1 MSEYTRKKE
10 LLLNNKSDSTWIK
23 TLGNKDIDTDY
34 FVGNINKIRQQMLL
48 FKHVEYFKKFQKTH
62 PEVYNKITSSFDV
75 INYNISLDDNDT
87 EFSLLKIVLSDLTKI
102 RDISNRARRK
112 LDDSMLAKE
121 ARELWFLKDQRII
134 EDIFFNLFFNDYI
147 KNSKLEKNSIM
158 WSNIKDT
165 SNSPIRKIFNLFKKI
180 PNIQDV
186 NRASIKMFENLE
198 KINDLMLENKK
209 ISSEVFIR
217 LQSDME
223 VIEDYLEEK
232 RKDIPFKELPV
243 NNNMIYDLEKIP
255 EFYLAL
261 SLFLIAPTQVNSKV
275 MKEFSDFTETRASS
289 EDKENAF
296 TFIKDYYLSVAIDDK
311 YVHFLSPELQ
321 QLRSYEKELGQKK
334 IHPSLLI
341 DKLNSLD
348 AGFQHNTTYDQQMIS
363 EDIRGLAAKMKEH
376 KLLFILKHTKPE
388 TDEKPRVRSKV

>member
-75 INYNISLDDNDT
+75 INYNLSLDDNDT

-112 LDDSMLAKE
+112 LDASMLAKE
-121 ARELWFLKDQRII
+121 ARVLWFSKDQKII

-147 KNSKLEKNSIM
+147 RNSNLEKNSIM
-158 WSNIKDT
+158 WDDIKDV
-165 SNSPIRKIFNLFKKI
+165 SNSPVKRVLSIFKKMPKI
-180 PNIQDV
+180 HINE
-186 NRASIKMFENLE
+186 ASIKMFKNVEQINNL
-198 KINDLMLENKK
+198 ILEDKK
-209 ISSEVFIR
+209 IPSELFKR
-217 LQSDME
+217 LQSDMGVVE
-223 VIEDYLEEK
+223 ECIEEK
-232 RKDIPFKELPV
+232 RKNISFKELPV
-243 NNNMIYDLEKIP
+243 NNNMRYDLEKIP

-261 SLFLIAPTQVNSKV
+261 SLFLMAPTQVSSKV
-275 MKEFSDFTETRASS
+275 MKEISDFTETRAST

-296 TFIKDYYLSVAIDDK
+296 NFIKDYYLSVAIDDK
-311 YVHFLSPELQ
+311 YVNFLSPELQ
-321 QLRSYEKELGQKK
+321 QLRLYEKELGQKK

-348 AGFQHNTTYDQQMIS
+348 AGFQHNTTYAQQMIS
-363 EDIRGLAAKMKEH
+363 EDIRELAAKMKEH